1 MRLSAALLASSLSLI
16 GPSHGL
22 VWPTPAHVEAHGAEL
37 ALHPGFSLIAEMAE
51 TDEAEPASS
60 RLRRTIARQ
69 AESLQRVRRGGGEA
83 AEEAEEAEAE
93 AAELGLAD
101 ETTDE
106 ATPAASSR
114 LHRTIARMGR
124 VVDQLAARGGGH
136 RHSLRQ
142 LRVVVTQPSA
152 ADEQPPNVET
162 DYSYELTVRNAT
174 AELRAPSV
182 FGAIYGLES
191 FAQMLQPSSA
201 DGTVLVLPHDSIAI
215 RDAPVYR
222 WRGVMLDVGRRFFP
236 VDLLHNLMETMAA
249 VKMNVVHLHASDYCR
264 WAVESKQFPELTKT
278 DVTGTSP
285 GFYTQDE
292 IRQLVAFAADRG
304 IRIVPEFDLPGHA
317 RALLPLADA
326 GLKFCSFPRPNQVM
340 RDPAGSSLKV
350 LTALLGEMASLFPD
364 NVLNIGADETL
375 IEGGCPANETR
386 ALEAELVQAVVGMNK
401 TAMGW
406 EQLIWAPQ
414 PTIINAYAGYT
425 AAQVVAK
432 GHLAVESSANH
443 FYFTHPAGWDPP
455 ATRDRC
461 EYGCAGADGWQMCWH
476 DIGSGVPAAN
486 ASMVLGGEV
495 SMWTDDYVFPAE
507 CDAFVGRVPAN
518 GSVLYTRDLD
528 AAFAAS
534 VGGLMWPRGFV
545 AAGAFYRF
553 DPQTNVSS
561 DAFSAQM
568 KRLGARLHKRG
579 SLLCPAGCECG
590 YCAACGK
597 PYSDAYKM
605 NGANCTSV

>member
-1 MRLSAALLASSLSLI
+1 MRLLVSATLLVSVALSTT
-16 GPSHGL
+16 PSRVVGL
-22 VWPTPAHVEAHGAEL
+22 VWPTPAHVDASGAEL
-37 ALHPGFSLIAEMAE
+37 ALHPDFSL
-51 TDEAEPASS
+51 S
-60 RLRRTIARQ
+60 
-69 AESLQRVRRGGGEA
+69 
-83 AEEAEEAEAE
+83 
-93 AAELGLAD
+93 AELGLAD
-101 ETTDE
+101 ETRD
-106 ATPAASSR
+106 AAPAASSR

-124 VVDQLAARGGGH
+124 VVDQLALEVRAADGH

-201 DGTVLVLPHDSIAI
+201 GEALVLPHDSIALH
-215 RDAPVYR
+215 DAPAYR

-236 VDLLHNLMETMAA
+236 IDLLHNLMETMAA

-326 GLKFCSFPRPNQVM
+326 GLKFCSFPRKNQVM

-364 NVLNIGADETL
+364 DVLNIGADETL

-386 ALEAELVQAVVGMNK
+386 TLEAELVQAVVGMNK

-432 GHLAVESSANH
+432 GHLAVESSADH

-455 ATRDRC
+455 STRDRC